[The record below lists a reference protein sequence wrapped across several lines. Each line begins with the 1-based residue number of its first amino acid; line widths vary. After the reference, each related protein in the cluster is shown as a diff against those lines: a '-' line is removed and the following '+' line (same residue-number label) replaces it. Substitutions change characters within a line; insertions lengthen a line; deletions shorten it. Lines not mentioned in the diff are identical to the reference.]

1 MTVDRRLCV
10 RPLLLVSVVAVAAA
24 VAVGCGARVPPV
36 TNPGAKPVHPAITRD
51 SHEDLHAVLWMQT
64 AAEYRALTTA
74 IYARAVP
81 VLDRALQDPAW
92 TAATEQTGTFAS
104 LPPAVIIDLD
114 ETVLDNSA
122 FQGQLV
128 RDRQPYTEAA
138 WEDWVR
144 TGQAGAVPGAPA
156 FIHTVEDRG
165 VRVFY
170 ISNRAAAREDS
181 TLANLRTVGVQTTS
195 DRVLSPGEHGWTTD
209 KSPRRAFVAEQHRVL
224 MLVGDDLGDFVAIA
238 RLSTAEREALVDR
251 YADRW
256 LERWVLLPNASY
268 GSWLRALT
276 PGLSSDRDVLERKLA
291 TIRGYR

>member
-1 MTVDRRLCV
+1 MTVDRRRCLG
-10 RPLLLVSVVAVAAA
+10 RLLSCLVIVASG
-24 VAVGCGARVPPV
+24 GCGGRVPPATDAATPSV
-36 TNPGAKPVHPAITRD
+36 PAQVTRD

-64 AAEYRALTTA
+64 AAEYRALATA

-81 VLDRALQDPAW
+81 VLERALQDPSW
-92 TAATEQTGTFAS
+92 TAATEQTGAYGS
-104 LPPAVIIDLD
+104 LPPAVVLDLD

-128 RDRQPYTEAA
+128 RDRQSYTEAA
-138 WEDWVR
+138 WADWVR
-144 TGQAGAVPGAPA
+144 AGQAGAVPGAQA
-156 FIHTVEDRG
+156 FIHTIEERG

-170 ISNRAAAREDS
+170 VSNRAAAQEAS
-181 TLANLRTVGVQTTS
+181 TLANLRSLGLDTTG
-195 DRVLSPGEHGWTTD
+195 DRVLSPGEQGWTTD
-209 KSPRRAFVAEQHRVL
+209 KSPRRAFVAEHHRVL

-238 RLSTAEREALVDR
+238 RLSPAEREALVDR

-276 PGLSSDRDVLERKLA
+276 PGLSTDRDVLERKLA
-291 TIRGYR
+291 VISGYR

>member
-10 RPLLLVSVVAVAAA
+10 RPLLLVWVVAV
-24 VAVGCGARVPPV
+24 VAGCGARVPPG
-36 TNPGAKPVHPAITRD
+36 TDHGAQPVLAPITRD

-81 VLDRALQDPAW
+81 VLDKALQDPAW
-92 TAATEQTGTFAS
+92 TAATEQTGTFGS

-138 WEDWVR
+138 WEEWVR

-170 ISNRAAAREDS
+170 VSNRAAGQEDS
-181 TLANLRTVGVQTTS
+181 TVANLRTLGVDTTG
-195 DRVLSPGEHGWTTD
+195 DRLLSPGEHGWTTD
-209 KSPRRAFVAEQHRVL
+209 KSARRAFVAEHHRVL
-224 MLVGDDLGDFVAIA
+224 MLVGDDLGDFVAIS
-238 RLSTAEREALVDR
+238 RLSLAEREALVDR

-256 LERWVLLPNASY
+256 LERWIILPNASY

-276 PGLSSDRDVLERKLA
+276 PGLSSDRDVLEKKLA
-291 TIRGYR
+291 TIDGYR

>member
-10 RPLLLVSVVAVAAA
+10 RPLLLVWVVAV
-24 VAVGCGARVPPV
+24 VAGCGARVPPG
-36 TNPGAKPVHPAITRD
+36 TDHGAQPVLAPITRD

-81 VLDRALQDPAW
+81 VLDKALQDPAW
-92 TAATEQTGTFAS
+92 TAATEQTGTFGS

-138 WEDWVR
+138 WEEWVR

-170 ISNRAAAREDS
+170 VSNRAAGQEDS
-181 TLANLRTVGVQTTS
+181 TV
-195 DRVLSPGEHGWTTD
+195 
-209 KSPRRAFVAEQHRVL
+209 AFVAEQHRVL
-224 MLVGDDLGDFVAIA
+224 MLVGDDLGDFVAIS
-238 RLSTAEREALVDR
+238 RLSLAEREALVDR

-256 LERWVLLPNASY
+256 LERWVILPNASY

-276 PGLSSDRDVLERKLA
+276 PGLSSDRDVLEKKLA
-291 TIRGYR
+291 TIDGYR

>member
-10 RPLLLVSVVAVAAA
+10 RPLLLVWGVAVVA
-24 VAVGCGARVPPV
+24 GCGARVPPG
-36 TNPGAKPVHPAITRD
+36 TDHGAQPVLAPITRD

-81 VLDRALQDPAW
+81 VLDKALQDPAW
-92 TAATEQTGTFAS
+92 TAATEQTGTFGS

-138 WEDWVR
+138 WEEWVR

-170 ISNRAAAREDS
+170 VSNRAAGQEDS
-181 TLANLRTVGVQTTS
+181 TVANLRTLGVDTTG

-209 KSPRRAFVAEQHRVL
+209 KSARRAFVAEQHRVL
-224 MLVGDDLGDFVAIA
+224 MLVGDDLGDFVAIS
-238 RLSTAEREALVDR
+238 RLSLAEREALVDR

-256 LERWVLLPNASY
+256 LERWVILPNASY

-276 PGLSSDRDVLERKLA
+276 PGLSSDRDVLEKKLA
-291 TIRGYR
+291 TIDGYR

>member
-10 RPLLLVSVVAVAAA
+10 RPLLLVWVVAV
-24 VAVGCGARVPPV
+24 VAGCGARVPPG
-36 TNPGAKPVHPAITRD
+36 TDHGAQPVLAPITRD

-81 VLDRALQDPAW
+81 VLDKALQDPAW
-92 TAATEQTGTFAS
+92 TAATEQTGTFGS

-138 WEDWVR
+138 WEEWVR

-156 FIHTVEDRG
+156 FIDTVEDRG

-170 ISNRAAAREDS
+170 VSNRAAGQEDS
-181 TLANLRTVGVQTTS
+181 TVANLRTLGVDTTG

-209 KSPRRAFVAEQHRVL
+209 KSARRAFVAEQHRVL
-224 MLVGDDLGDFVAIA
+224 MLVGDDLGDFVAIS
-238 RLSTAEREALVDR
+238 RLSLAEREALVDR
-251 YADRW
+251 YTDRW
-256 LERWVLLPNASY
+256 LERWVILPNASY

-276 PGLSSDRDVLERKLA
+276 PGLSSDRDVLEKKLA
-291 TIRGYR
+291 TIDGYR

>member
-10 RPLLLVSVVAVAAA
+10 RPLLLVWVVAV
-24 VAVGCGARVPPV
+24 VAGCGARVPPG
-36 TNPGAKPVHPAITRD
+36 TDHGAQPVLAPITRD

-92 TAATEQTGTFAS
+92 TAATEQTGTFGS

-138 WEDWVR
+138 WEEWVR

-170 ISNRAAAREDS
+170 VSNRAAGQEDS
-181 TLANLRTVGVQTTS
+181 TVANLRTLGVDTTG

-209 KSPRRAFVAEQHRVL
+209 KSPRRAFVAEHHRVL
-224 MLVGDDLGDFVAIA
+224 MLVGDDLGDFVAIS
-238 RLSTAEREALVDR
+238 RLSLAEREALVDR

-256 LERWVLLPNASY
+256 LERWVILPNASY

-276 PGLSSDRDVLERKLA
+276 PGLSSDRDVLEKKLA

>member
-1 MTVDRRLCV
+1 MTADRRLCV
-10 RPLLLVSVVAVAAA
+10 RPLLLVWVVAV
-24 VAVGCGARVPPV
+24 VAGCGARVPPG
-36 TNPGAKPVHPAITRD
+36 TDHGAQPTLAPITRD

-74 IYARAVP
+74 MYARAVP

-92 TAATEQTGTFAS
+92 TAATEQTGTFGS

-144 TGQAGAVPGAPA
+144 TAQAGAVPGAPA
-156 FIHTVEDRG
+156 FIHTVEERG

-170 ISNRAAAREDS
+170 VSNRAAAQEGS
-181 TLANLRTVGVQTTS
+181 TLANLRTLGVDATG

-209 KSPRRAFVAEQHRVL
+209 KSVRRAFVAEHHRVL

-238 RLSTAEREALVDR
+238 RLSPAEREALVDR

-256 LERWVLLPNASY
+256 LERWVILPNASY

-276 PGLSSDRDVLERKLA
+276 PGLSSDRDVLEKKLA
-291 TIRGYR
+291 TVRGYR